1 MRKVSGSG
9 ETWHVRFLL
18 EMWRQRR
25 PQFDGLI
32 CACIVAACVLL
43 TYPVAEMGFQDD
55 WSYVR
60 TALEFART
68 GHFVYNGWATAMLG
82 WIIPWG
88 ALFIKAFGFSFT
100 VVRLSMLPVTMACIY
115 VLHASLLR
123 FGIRG
128 RNAVLGA
135 LTVGLSPIFL
145 PMAAS
150 YMTDVAGLFVIVL
163 CLYLCQRAVAA
174 HSDRAAVLWLCC
186 AAASN
191 VVGGTVRQI
200 SWLGALVMVPS
211 TAWLLRRRRGILA
224 AGISLW
230 VMSILG
236 VLACLHWWNS
246 QPYSV
251 PEHILQGPVTPHMVH
266 HLIGILIKSFLC
278 LLLLLYPILLAWLP
292 AARRLNRA
300 AAIRIGV
307 AVLVLV
313 IFLWRVRTPDDW
325 LAPWLTHVIQ
335 SLMRK
340 SGEFPGVAETPWP
353 LPVRVALSVL
363 VLAAALIVGEMLLS
377 KFRSRSRS
385 ASALEPVARRDL
397 LWLLGPFSLSYIIML
412 LPRGIYALVYDRY
425 LLGLMPLAIIVLIR
439 LYQRVAEDDMPVICF
454 LMLGVFGF
462 FSIAGTHDWYALN
475 RARIVAVEEIHA
487 TGVPKTAIQGAFEY
501 DGWTQIEAAGFVNEE
516 RIEVPAGAFHKNMRM
531 YQLPE
536 KCWHFFGWYALAI
549 DPKYV
554 IVSSPSPCFADS
566 KFSPVTFRAWLP
578 PFQRTIYVQRMKSNS
593 Q

>member
-1 MRKVSGSG
+1 VSAS
-9 ETWHVRFLL
+9 EEKWHVRFLPN
-18 EMWRQRR
+18 MFKQRSPR
-25 PQFDGLI
+25 RNGLI

-68 GHFVYNGWATAMLG
+68 GHFIYNGWATAMLG
-82 WIIPWG
+82 WIIPWS
-88 ALFIKAFGFSFT
+88 AQFIKAFGFSFT

-115 VLHASLLR
+115 LFHANLVR
-123 FGIRG
+123 FGIRD
-128 RNAVLGA
+128 RNAMLGA
-135 LTVGLSPIFL
+135 LTLGLSPIFL

-174 HSDRAAVLWLCC
+174 HSDRAAVLWMCC

-191 VVGGTVRQI
+191 VAGGTVRQI

-211 TAWLLRRRRGILA
+211 TAWLLRRRRGVVA
-224 AGISLW
+224 TGISLW

-236 VLACLHWWNS
+236 VLACLHWWNR

-251 PEHILQGPVTPHMVH
+251 PEHILQGPVTAHMVH
-266 HLIGILIKSFLC
+266 HLVGILIKSFLC
-278 LLLLLYPILLAWLP
+278 LLLLLYPLLVAWVP
-292 AARRLNRA
+292 AAGRLNRA
-300 AAIRIGV
+300 AAIRVGV
-307 AVLVLV
+307 AVLVLTA
-313 IFLWRVRTPDDW
+313 FLWTVKTPDDW

-340 SGEFPGVAETPWP
+340 SGEFPGVTETPWP
-353 LPVRVALSVL
+353 LPVRVAISVL
-363 VLAAALIVGEMLLS
+363 VLATALIVGEVLLS
-377 KFRSRSRS
+377 RFRSRSRS
-385 ASALEPVARRDL
+385 TSGLEPVIRQDF
-397 LWLLGPFSLSYIIML
+397 LWLLGPFSLSYIVML

-425 LLGLMPLAIIVLIR
+425 LLGLMPLATIFLIR
-439 LYQRVAEDDMPVICF
+439 LYQRVVEDDLPAICF

-462 FSIAGTHDWYALN
+462 FSIAGTHDWFALN

-501 DGWTQIEAAGFVNEE
+501 DGWTQIEAAGYINEE
-516 RIEVPAGAFHKNMRM
+516 RIEVPAGAFRKNMRM
-531 YQLPE
+531 YRLPE

-549 DPKYV
+549 DPIYV
-554 IVSSPSPCFADS
+554 IVSSPSRCFADS
-566 KFSPVTFRAWLP
+566 TFSPVTFRAWLP
-578 PFQRTIYVQRMKSNS
+578 PFHRTIYVQRMKSNS
-593 Q
+593 H

>member
-1 MRKVSGSG
+1 MCK
-9 ETWHVRFLL
+9 
-18 EMWRQRR
+18 QRR
-25 PQFDGLI
+25 PHSNGLL
-32 CACIVAACVLL
+32 CACIIAACVLL

-82 WIIPWG
+82 WIIPWS
-88 ALFIKAFGFSFT
+88 ALFVKAFGFSFT
-100 VVRLSMLPVTMACIY
+100 IVRLSMLPVTMACIY
-115 VLHASLLR
+115 LFHESLVR

-135 LTVGLSPIFL
+135 LTLGLSPIFL

-174 HSDRAAVLWLCC
+174 GSDRAAVLWLCC

-211 TAWLLRRRRGILA
+211 TAWLLHRRRGVVA
-224 AGISLW
+224 TGISLW

-236 VLACLHWWNS
+236 VLACLHWWNL

-251 PEHILQGPVTPHMVH
+251 PEHILQGPVTAHMVH
-266 HLIGILIKSFLC
+266 HLVGILIKSFLC
-278 LLLLLYPILLAWLP
+278 LLLLLYPILVAWLP
-292 AARRLNRA
+292 AARRLKRA

-313 IFLWRVRTPDDW
+313 VFLWRVRTPDDW

-335 SLMRK
+335 SLMRE
-340 SGEFPGVAETPWP
+340 SGEFPGVTETPWS
-353 LPVRVALSVL
+353 LPVRAAISVL
-363 VLAAALIVGEMLLS
+363 VVASALIVGEALLPILRRKS
-377 KFRSRSRS
+377 KDTSG
-385 ASALEPVARRDL
+385 LEPVMRLDL
-397 LWLLGPFSLSYIIML
+397 LWLLGPFSLSYILML
-412 LPRGIYALVYDRY
+412 LPRGLYALLYDRY
-425 LLGLMPLAIIVLIR
+425 LLGLMPLATIFLIR
-439 LYQRVAEDDMPVICF
+439 LYQQVIGDNLPAISF
-454 LMLGVFGF
+454 LMLGAFGF
-462 FSIAGTHDWYALN
+462 FSIAGTHDWFAAN
-475 RARIVAVEEIHA
+475 RARIVAVEAVRA

-501 DGWTQIEAAGFVNEE
+501 DGWTQIDATGFVNEE

-531 YQLPE
+531 YRLPE
-536 KCWHFFGWYALAI
+536 RCWHFFGWYAPSI
-549 DPKYV
+549 DPKYL
-554 IVSSPSPCFADS
+554 IVSSPSSCFADS
-566 KFSPVTFRAWLP
+566 TFPPITFRTWLP
-578 PFQRTIYVQRMKSNS
+578 PFQRTIYVQQMKSDRK
-593 Q
+593 

>member
-1 MRKVSGSG
+1 MVLPKVFASE

-18 EMWRQRR
+18 DMCKQRR
-25 PQFDGLI
+25 RHSNGLL
-32 CACIVAACVLL
+32 CACIIAACVLL

-68 GHFVYNGWATAMLG
+68 GHFVYNGLATAMLG
-82 WIIPWG
+82 WIIPWS

-100 VVRLSMLPVTMACIY
+100 IVRLSMLPVTMACIY
-115 VLHASLLR
+115 LFHESLVR

-135 LTVGLSPIFL
+135 LTLGLSPIFL

-191 VVGGTVRQI
+191 VAGGSVRQI

-211 TAWLLRRRRGILA
+211 TAWLLHRRRGVVA
-224 AGISLW
+224 TGISLW
-230 VMSILG
+230 VMSVLG
-236 VLACLHWWNS
+236 VLACLHWWNL

-251 PEHILQGPVTPHMVH
+251 PEHILQGPVTAHMVH
-266 HLIGILIKSFLC
+266 HLLGILIKSFLC
-278 LLLLLYPILLAWLP
+278 LLLLLYPILVAWLP
-292 AARRLNRA
+292 AARRLKRA
-300 AAIRIGV
+300 AAIRISV
-307 AVLVLV
+307 AILVLV
-313 IFLWRVRTPDDW
+313 VFLWRVRTPDDW

-335 SLMRK
+335 SLMRE
-340 SGEFPGVAETPWP
+340 SGEFPGVTETPWS
-353 LPVRVALSVL
+353 LSVRAAISVL
-363 VLAAALIVGEMLLS
+363 VV
-377 KFRSRSRS
+377 
-385 ASALEPVARRDL
+385 ASALLVGEALLPILRRKSKNTSGLEPVMRQDL
-397 LWLLGPFSLSYIIML
+397 LWLLGPFSLSYILML
-412 LPRGIYALVYDRY
+412 LPRGLYALLYDRY
-425 LLGLMPLAIIVLIR
+425 LLGLMPLATIFLIR
-439 LYQRVAEDDMPVICF
+439 LYQQVIGDNLPAISF
-454 LMLGVFGF
+454 LMLGAFGF
-462 FSIAGTHDWYALN
+462 FSIAGTHDWFAAN
-475 RARIVAVEEIHA
+475 RARIVAVEEIRA

-531 YQLPE
+531 YRLPE
-536 KCWHFFGWYALAI
+536 RCWHFFGWYAPAI
-549 DPKYV
+549 DPKYL
-554 IVSSPSPCFADS
+554 IVSSPSSCFADS
-566 KFSPVTFRAWLP
+566 TFSPVTFRTWLP
-578 PFQRTIYVQRMKSNS
+578 PFQRTIYVQQMKK
-593 Q
+593 